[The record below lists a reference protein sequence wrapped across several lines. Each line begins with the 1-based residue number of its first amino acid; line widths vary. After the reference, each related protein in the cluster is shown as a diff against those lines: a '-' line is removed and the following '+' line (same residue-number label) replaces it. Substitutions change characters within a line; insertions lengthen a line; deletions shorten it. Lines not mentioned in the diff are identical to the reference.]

1 MGPSTVWLN
10 VVHVTPHISRDH
22 RSFLSDMT
30 SFTAKWMS
38 QIKMEKHGTLLKKVR
53 HAQDAEVAAFPAG
66 RPAEAQSLI
75 RRIIEEINQ
84 LHDDE

>member
-1 MGPSTVWLN
+1 
-10 VVHVTPHISRDH
+10 
-22 RSFLSDMT
+22 
-30 SFTAKWMS
+30 
-38 QIKMEKHGTLLKKVR
+38 MEKHGTLLKKVR
-53 HAQDAEVAAFPAG
+53 HAQDAEVAAFSAG